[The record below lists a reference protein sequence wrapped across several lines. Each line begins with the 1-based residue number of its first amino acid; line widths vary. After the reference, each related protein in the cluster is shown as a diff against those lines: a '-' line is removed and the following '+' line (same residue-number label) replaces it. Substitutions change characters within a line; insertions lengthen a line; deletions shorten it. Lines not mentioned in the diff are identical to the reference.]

1 METTQMTQAE
11 AVPSTTYA
19 GLAADDVGRSDE
31 RAPLV
36 FLHGL
41 TFDRTMWRPTLAEL
55 ETLDP
60 GRRAITLDLPGHGES
75 PDASSYSLEVT
86 VERVRAAI
94 ADAGLHDPILVGHSA
109 SSSVAAM
116 YATQHPTSGIV
127 LVEGTFLVAG
137 FAEMLRSMEPVLR
150 GPGFGAAWSRI
161 SEYAFRLDQMAP
173 DVRSF
178 VEATSRPRQYVV
190 LGYWQDLF
198 ARTPAE
204 LQAWLDEGAATMRQ
218 SGLPVTS
225 VVGQEPS
232 ADEAAWLE
240 TSLPAARTL
249 VWPGSGHFPHLAH
262 PRAFAELLAPMGVST
277 DAAVVAIGR

>member
-1 METTQMTQAE
+1 MTQPE
-11 AVPSTTYA
+11 AVSPTTYA

-31 RAPLV
+31 RAPIV

-41 TFDRTMWRPTLAEL
+41 TFDRTMWRPTTAEL
-55 ETLDP
+55 ETRDP
-60 GRRAITLDLPGHGES
+60 GRRAIALDLPGHGES
-75 PDASSYSLEVT
+75 ADASSYTVEVT

-94 ADAGLHDPILVGHSA
+94 VEAGLRDPILVGHSA

-116 YATQHPTSGIV
+116 YATQHRTSGVV

-137 FAEMLRSMEPVLR
+137 FATMLRSMEPVLR

-161 SEYAFRLDQMAP
+161 SEYAFRLDEVPA

-178 VEATSRPRQYVV
+178 VEATSRPRQDVV

-198 ARTPAE
+198 ARTPDE

-218 SGLPVTS
+218 IGLPITS
-225 VVGQEPS
+225 VVGQDPG

-240 TSLPAARTL
+240 ANLPEARIE

-262 PRAFAELLAPMGVST
+262 PRAFAELLAPMGVAS
-277 DAAVVAIGR
+277 DLPVASISR

>member
-1 METTQMTQAE
+1 MTQPE
-11 AVPSTTYA
+11 RVPSTTYA
-19 GLAADDVGRSDE
+19 GLAADDVGSSDE
-31 RAPLV
+31 RAPIM

-41 TFDRTMWRPTLAEL
+41 TFDRTMWRPALAEL

-60 GRRAITLDLPGHGES
+60 GRRGIALDLPGHGES
-75 PDASSYSLEVT
+75 PDASSYTLEVT
-86 VERVRAAI
+86 VERVHAAI
-94 ADAGLHDPILVGHSA
+94 VEAELRDPILVGHSA

-137 FAEMLRSMEPVLR
+137 FAEMLRSLEPVLR

-161 SEYAFRLDQMAP
+161 SEYAFRLDEVPA
-173 DVRSF
+173 DVRAF
-178 VEATSRPRQYVV
+178 VEATSRPRQDVV

-204 LQAWLDEGAATMRQ
+204 LQAWLNEGAVTMRQ
-218 SGLPVTS
+218 IGLPVTS
-225 VVGQEPS
+225 VVGQDPS

-240 TSLPAARTL
+240 ANLPDARVE

-262 PRAFAELLAPMGVST
+262 PRAFAELLAPMGVPADS
-277 DAAVVAIGR
+277 AVASISR

>member
-1 METTQMTQAE
+1 M
-11 AVPSTTYA
+11 
-19 GLAADDVGRSDE
+19 AADDVGTSDE
-31 RAPLV
+31 RAPIV

-60 GRRAITLDLPGHGES
+60 GRRAIAVDLPGHGES

-86 VERVRAAI
+86 VERVHTAI
-94 ADAGLHDPILVGHSA
+94 VDAGLRDPILVGHSA
-109 SSSVAAM
+109 SSSVAAV

-127 LVEGTFLVAG
+127 LVEGTFLVAP
-137 FAEMLRSMEPVLR
+137 FAEMLRSLEPVLR

-161 SEYAFRLDQMAP
+161 SEYAFRLDEVAP

-178 VEATSRPRQYVV
+178 VEATSRPRQDVV

-204 LQAWLDEGAATMRQ
+204 LQDWLDEGAARMRQ
-218 SGLPVTS
+218 TGLPVTS

-232 ADEAAWLE
+232 TDEAAWLE
-240 TSLPAARTL
+240 ANLPAARTL

-262 PRAFAELLAPMGVST
+262 PRAFAELLAPMGVLA
-277 DAAVVAIGR
+277 DLPVASISR

>member
-1 METTQMTQAE
+1 
-11 AVPSTTYA
+11 
-19 GLAADDVGRSDE
+19 
-31 RAPLV
+31 
-36 FLHGL
+36 
-41 TFDRTMWRPTLAEL
+41 MWRPALAEL

-60 GRRAITLDLPGHGES
+60 GRRGIALDLPGHGES
-75 PDASSYSLEVT
+75 PDASSYTLEVT
-86 VERVRAAI
+86 VERVHAAI
-94 ADAGLHDPILVGHSA
+94 VEAELRDPILVGHSA

-137 FAEMLRSMEPVLR
+137 FAEMLRSLEPVLR

-161 SEYAFRLDQMAP
+161 SEYAFRLDEVPA
-173 DVRSF
+173 D
-178 VEATSRPRQYVV
+178 V

-204 LQAWLDEGAATMRQ
+204 LQAWLNEGAVTMRQ
-218 SGLPVTS
+218 IGLPVTS
-225 VVGQEPS
+225 VVGQDPS

-240 TSLPAARTL
+240 ANLPDARVE

-262 PRAFAELLAPMGVST
+262 PRAFAELLAPMGVPADS
-277 DAAVVAIGR
+277 AVASISR